1 MRELE
6 YDMSLE
12 EIHTPRDESP
22 TPSLDDDDY
31 MEQEIECPDCGRE
44 GPRYE
49 IEGHSCGLEP
59 AA

>member
-1 MRELE
+1 MYHDRLQH
-6 YDMSLE
+6 DMSLE
-12 EIHTPRDESP
+12 EIFGDTP
-22 TPSLDDDDY
+22 TPSLDDDEY
-31 MEQEIECPDCGRE
+31 AEEVIACPDCGRS

>member
-1 MRELE
+1 MKYDDLP

-12 EIHTPRDESP
+12 EIHEPHSEFPLPNWDK
-22 TPSLDDDDY
+22 Y
-31 MEQEIECPDCGRE
+31 QEEVITCTRCGRT

-49 IEGHSCGLEP
+49 IEGHSCADE